1 MNWKDLLGEVMGL
14 EEKRFVDDGATL
26 GWYGK
31 EVFCVCP
38 NCAGPALVRGKYIYA
53 MPFWI
58 EEARVQCLKCSFSR
72 DWANDESEWKG
83 PVIGSVR
90 QRCPNCGHKW
100 LAAEIWKEGYSDRIK
115 QTVKVECS
123 FCSKKSELKLNWHK
137 DRFLG
142 QPFDPYF
149 GLPLLLQIET
159 CGRILWVYNEA
170 HLQALKAYISAARR
184 ERSPDGWGWSMMTRL
199 PKWVKSAK
207 NRGALLKSIERL
219 EEKLGAIK
227 RWRE

>member
-1 MNWKDLLGEVMGL
+1 MTL

-31 EVFCVCP
+31 DVFCICP
-38 NCAGPALVRGKYIYA
+38 NCGRPALVRGKYIYA
-53 MPFWI
+53 MPFWM

-72 DWANDESEWKG
+72 DWANDEIEWIG
-83 PVIGSVR
+83 PVIGTAR

-100 LAAEIWKEGYSDRIK
+100 LIAEVWKEKYSNRTK
-115 QTVKVECS
+115 QTVKVECAS
-123 FCSKKSELKLNWHK
+123 CSKKSEMKLSWHK

-142 QPFDPYF
+142 HPFDPYF

-159 CGRILWVYNEA
+159 CGQILWTYNEA
-170 HLQALKAYISAARR
+170 HLQALKAYIGASHR
-184 ERSPDGWGWSMMTRL
+184 ERRPGGWKWSKMTRL

-219 EEKLGAIK
+219 EEKLEAI
-227 RWRE
+227 RR